1 MSAQRGSTKVKG
13 VRRVGD
19 DCTQQMLYSMPPEL
33 CQEIANAVNNLVNK
47 ESDAQAETETAEF
60 QSFEEEGQLI

>member
-19 DCTQQMLYSMPPEL
+19 DCTQSMLYSMPPEL

-47 ESDAQAETETAEF
+47 ESDAQAETEAVELRPHK
-60 QSFEEEGQLI
+60 EERQLI